1 MATFVLNTIKSQ
13 LPMLVEKFEP
23 QLEAKLRES
32 LRTLKASHPEEVG
45 IFYPNWVKLN
55 KAVQEELGATTAGKR
70 RKTRNIKNGPNF
82 LNNKFILKIYGK
94 YQHLQP
100 L

>member
-1 MATFVLNTIKSQ
+1 MAAVLLNTVKSQ
-13 LPMLVEKFEP
+13 LPLLVEKFEP

-70 RKTRNIKNGPNF
+70 RTTRKH
-82 LNNKFILKIYGK
+82 KKRT
-94 YQHLQP
+94 
-100 L
+100 